1 MFFLGLRVKYILLSV
16 LLLSCNTYQKL
27 LNSKETAPKLKAAQ
41 KYYDDG
47 EYRRANRLY
56 EQIIPSYRG
65 KPQAQRLIYFF
76 ANSHY
81 QIGNYYLAAYQFESF
96 VKSFP
101 KSEKLDEA
109 NFMIAKCYYML
120 SPIYSLDQENTNEAM
135 EKLQIFIDNYPN
147 SIYLAE
153 ANNYIR
159 ELQVK
164 LEKKD
169 FEISKQYYT
178 IRDYKAAISSLDN
191 FVSNFPGTPFREN
204 ALYYKFLSQFE
215 IAINSVPN
223 KKLERLEG
231 AKETYDAILRYY
243 PETLFIEDI
252 SKKLEEIQKEIM
264 TINKNNT

>member
-1 MFFLGLRVKYILLSV
+1 MLFTNQVFKY
-16 LLLSCNTYQKL
+16 LLLSLLLWSCNSYQKL

-41 KYYDDG
+41 NYYDNG

-65 KPQAQRLIYFF
+65 KPQSQRLIYFF

-81 QIGNYYLAAYQFESF
+81 QLGNYYLAAYQFESF

-120 SPIYSLDQENTNEAM
+120 SPIYSLDQENTEEAM
-135 EKLQIFIDNYPN
+135 EKLQIFIDNYPKSNYLSDAN
-147 SIYLAE
+147 S
-153 ANNYIR
+153 YIR

-191 FVSNFPGTPFREN
+191 FISSFPGTPFREN

-215 IAINSVPN
+215 IATNSIPN

-231 AKETYDAILRYY
+231 AIETHNAILRYY
-243 PETLFIEDI
+243 PETLFMDDI
-252 SKKLEEIQKEIM
+252 SEKLEQIRKQIKN
-264 TINKNNT
+264 INKNNT

>member
-1 MFFLGLRVKYILLSV
+1 MLFTNQVFKYFLLSLV
-16 LLLSCNTYQKL
+16 LSSCNSYQKL
-27 LNSKETAPKLKAAQ
+27 LNSKETAPKLQAAQ
-41 KYYDDG
+41 KYYDNG

-65 KPQAQRLIYFF
+65 KPQSQRLIYFF

-81 QIGNYYLAAYQFESF
+81 QLGNYYLAAYQFESF

-120 SPIYSLDQENTNEAM
+120 SPIYSLDQENTDEAM
-135 EKLQIFIDNYPN
+135 EKLQIFIDNYPKSN
-147 SIYLAE
+147 YLSE
-153 ANNYIR
+153 ANSYIR

-191 FVSNFPGTPFREN
+191 FISSFPGTPFREN

-215 IAINSVPN
+215 IATNSIPN

-231 AKETYDAILRYY
+231 AIETHNAILRYY
-243 PETLFIEDI
+243 PETLFMDDI
-252 SKKLEEIQKEIM
+252 SEKLEQILKQIKN
-264 TINKNNT
+264 INKNNT